1 MRKIILLAT
10 ALGSLALATAANAGT
25 ITVSSMSNVFLAG
38 LSTVPP
44 NTTSPL
50 NFNPAVG
57 PPVGSGEGVL
67 PVSLSVFG
75 GEMLHLTATG
85 TVSCCLGGSPS
96 NGPDGGGLG
105 GATDITPLAGM
116 NVGEFVSGT
125 QMALVG
131 VFGGP
136 GLTTQWSVFTIGSN
150 WSGRVPTGATSLY
163 LGIADALGFNGPV
176 GWYNDNTGSFTV
188 TVPEAS
194 TWAMLLAGF
203 AGLGFAGYR
212 GSRKARIPHRLK
224 R

>member
-1 MRKIILLAT
+1 MHKMILLAT
-10 ALGSLALATAANAGT
+10 TLGSFALATAADAGT

-38 LSTVPP
+38 LSSVPP

-50 NFNPAVG
+50 NYNPLVG

-67 PVSLSVFG
+67 PVSLGVFG
-75 GEMLHLTATG
+75 GEMLHLAATG

-116 NVGEFVSGT
+116 NVGEFKSST

-136 GLTTQWSVFTIGSN
+136 GLTTPWSVFTIGSS
-150 WSGRVPTGATSLY
+150 WTGTVPTGATSLY
-163 LGIADALGFNGPV
+163 LGIADANGFNGPV

-188 TVPEAS
+188 AVPEAS
-194 TWAMLLAGF
+194 TWAMLMAGF

-212 GSRKARIPHRLK
+212 ASRKASIPAA
-224 R
+224 